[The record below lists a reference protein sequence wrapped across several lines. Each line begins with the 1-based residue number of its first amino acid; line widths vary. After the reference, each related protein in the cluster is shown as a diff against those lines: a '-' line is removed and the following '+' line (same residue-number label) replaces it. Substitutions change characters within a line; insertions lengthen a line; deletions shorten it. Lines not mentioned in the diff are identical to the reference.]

1 MTWNIPIGWSYGET
15 TNGDP
20 EKNFPVQYLS
30 AWTMD
35 AEGTVSFH
43 AENDRYTVH
52 VQRVPEGFDEN
63 TQEYAVPEDLSDVEI
78 ILKKAG

>member
-35 AEGTVSFH
+35 AEGTVSKSKH
-43 AENDRYTVH
+43 GHSVSRTTNDVVRLDGVI
-52 VQRVPEGFDEN
+52 Q
-63 TQEYAVPEDLSDVEI
+63 
-78 ILKKAG
+78 